1 MDEIDKMTECHNMD
15 KFITNGIVIL
25 LAQDLNEIWF
35 LEYNRLNSLKLKK
48 LNQITGNITAG
59 SFMKT
64 TGSLRRLKQRGP
76 TVRRTRTDGSLIPKV
91 FCFQKRT
98 GADGSLMLNW

>member
-1 MDEIDKMTECHNMD
+1 MDEIDKMTECRNMD

-48 LNQITGNITAG
+48 N
-59 SFMKT
+59 
-64 TGSLRRLKQRGP
+64 
-76 TVRRTRTDGSLIPKV
+76 
-91 FCFQKRT
+91 
-98 GADGSLMLNW
+98 